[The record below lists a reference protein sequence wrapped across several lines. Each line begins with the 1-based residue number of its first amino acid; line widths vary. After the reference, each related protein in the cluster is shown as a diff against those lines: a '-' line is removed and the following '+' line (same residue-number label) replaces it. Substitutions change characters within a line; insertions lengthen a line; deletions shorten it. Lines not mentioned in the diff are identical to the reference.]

1 MKKLI
6 LLIFSIISL
15 NATETVNYYGDIVN
29 IKLSQDSWNR
39 LIFDS
44 EINSEP
50 IFSKEKNVDIYR
62 ANNSVFI
69 KFKPMVKV
77 EVLDKQEQILDIDYT
92 NAKKSELFIST
103 NSGTYSFTIEPIK
116 ADAKTYI
123 IQNIQNKNENLL
135 KFEVN
140 EPRKIFKDI
149 TKNIF
154 LNEEVE
160 NYEKNRLKTEAII
173 IDHVTVNPLYI
184 FKGKI
189 YSAYL
194 FNVVARE
201 NIDSLNEKLFLNLDL
216 KNKRAI
222 SIKDKKLLRNQST
235 QVIIIVGN

>member
-1 MKKLI
+1 
-6 LLIFSIISL
+6 
-15 NATETVNYYGDIVN
+15 
-29 IKLSQDSWNR
+29 
-39 LIFDS
+39 
-44 EINSEP
+44 
-50 IFSKEKNVDIYR
+50 
-62 ANNSVFI
+62 
-69 KFKPMVKV
+69 MVKV

-92 NAKKSELFIST
+92 NAKKIELFIST

-160 NYEKNRLKTEAII
+160 NYEKNRLKTEATII
-173 IDHVTVNPLYI
+173 EHVTVNPLYI

-194 FNVVARE
+194 FNAVARE

>member
-1 MKKLI
+1 M
-6 LLIFSIISL
+6 
-15 NATETVNYYGDIVN
+15 
-29 IKLSQDSWNR
+29 
-39 LIFDS
+39 
-44 EINSEP
+44 
-50 IFSKEKNVDIYR
+50 
-62 ANNSVFI
+62 
-69 KFKPMVKV
+69 
-77 EVLDKQEQILDIDYT
+77 
-92 NAKKSELFIST
+92 
-103 NSGTYSFTIEPIK
+103 
-116 ADAKTYI
+116 
-123 IQNIQNKNENLL
+123 

-222 SIKDKKLLRNQST
+222 AIKNKKLLKNQST

>member
-44 EINSEP
+44 EINTEP

-77 EVLDKQEQILDIDYT
+77 EVADKQEQILDIDYT

-103 NSGTYSFTIEPIK
+103 NNGTYSFTIEPIK

>member
-44 EINSEP
+44 EINAEP

-77 EVLDKQEQILDIDYT
+77 EVADKQEQILDIDYT

-103 NSGTYSFTIEPIK
+103 NNGTYSFTIEPIK

>member
-29 IKLSQDSWNR
+29 IKLSHDSWNR

-44 EINSEP
+44 EINAEP